1 MIIIGLWIGYFSYS
15 FDYFIKVPTTILCL
29 FVYELDNARRFISCK
44 DTIHSFLW
52 LPQPFYFKGCVF
64 MFFVGI
70 DVAKDKHDCF
80 IFNSDGS
87 IFKDV
92 FSFSNDRDGFNLLL
106 SYMPKPSDNVRVGL
120 EATGHYSLNLIN
132 FLVDNGFY
140 PVIFNPLQIN
150 LFRKAHTL
158 RKTKTDKTDAKLIAL
173 MLSSSDS
180 KPHLDLS
187 YHVVELKSLTRY
199 RYRLKNQLAR
209 LKISISRIVNIIFPE
224 LENCVY
230 SINQKSTLA
239 LLYEFPSKELIA
251 NAHLTRLT
259 NVLKDNSKGK
269 YSKDKALEIR
279 NLAINSIGSSSEASS
294 FELIQTID
302 LINFYSSKI
311 DDLDAKIKDI
321 MLELESPILSIP
333 GISFNLASIILAE
346 IVDINRFNS
355 PNELQAFAGLD
366 PATHQSGKFVAT
378 GVSMVKRGS
387 PYLRWALLNASR
399 LISMRDSCFKE
410 YYQKKRNEGKH
421 HFVALTHVAKK
432 LIRVIFKLLKTNT
445 LFVSQV

>member
-1 MIIIGLWIGYFSYS
+1 MI
-15 FDYFIKVPTTILCL
+15 
-29 FVYELDNARRFISCK
+29 
-44 DTIHSFLW
+44 
-52 LPQPFYFKGCVF
+52 
-64 MFFVGI
+64 FVGI

-80 IFNSDGS
+80 ICYSDGS
-87 IFKDV
+87 VYKDA
-92 FSFSNDRDGFNLLL
+92 FSFSNDRDGFNILL
-106 SYMPKPSDNVRVGL
+106 SFMPEPSENVKVGL

-132 FLVDNGFY
+132 FLVDNGFN

-158 RKTKTDKTDAKLIAL
+158 RKTKTDKTDAKLIAF
-173 MLSSSDS
+173 MLSSSDA

-199 RYRLKNQLAR
+199 RYRLKDQLAR

-224 LENCVY
+224 LENLVY
-230 SINQKSTLA
+230 SVNQKSTLA
-239 LLYEFPSKELIA
+239 LLHEFPSNYLIA
-251 NAHLTRLT
+251 NAHLTRIT
-259 NVLKDNSKGK
+259 NILKSNSRGK
-269 YSKDKALEIR
+269 YDKSKALEIR
-279 NLAINSIGSSSEASS
+279 SAALNSIGSDSDAYR
-294 FELIQTID
+294 FELVQTID

-311 DDLDAKIKDI
+311 DELDSKIKDI
-321 MLELESPILSIP
+321 LLELESPILSIP

-346 IVDINRFNS
+346 IVDINKFDTPS
-355 PNELQAFAGLD
+355 QLQAFAGLD
-366 PATHQSGKFVAT
+366 PATHQSGKFVAS

-387 PYLRWALLNASR
+387 PYLRWALLNAAR
-399 LISMRDSCFKE
+399 LVSMRDPSFKE